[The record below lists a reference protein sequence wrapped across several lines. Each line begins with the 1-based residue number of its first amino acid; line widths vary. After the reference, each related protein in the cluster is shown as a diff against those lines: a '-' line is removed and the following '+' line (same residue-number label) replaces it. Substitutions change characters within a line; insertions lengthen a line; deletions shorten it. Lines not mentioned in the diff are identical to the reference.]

1 MSLSVSKYFGSGAT
15 GKAIDKYL
23 NKNSSPTKP
32 VQGTTPSKEKQLGN
46 YSTTI
51 PKPTTTS
58 NNKILG
64 NYSTPSK
71 PSSKK
76 SSSGRNGGNK
86 SYVNPSPAVNK
97 PASNQYQYA
106 NYDSNNKFLGY
117 TTGESG
123 KSNAMGNAS
132 YVVAPNGKKYNTGFT
147 SSNQGNNNSNSSQ
160 SLSGYKNISGWNDKN
175 NNRIIFE
182 FTKL

>member
-1 MSLSVSKYFGSGAT
+1 MSLSVSKYFGNGSV

-46 YSTTI
+46 YSPTT
-51 PKPTTTS
+51 PKPITT
-58 NNKILG
+58 
-64 NYSTPSK
+64 STPSST
-71 PSSKK
+71 SSNK
-76 SSSGRNGGNK
+76 SSSGGNK

-106 NYDSNNKFLGY
+106 NYDSNNKLLGY

-123 KSNAMGNAS
+123 KSNAMGNAN
-132 YVVAPNGKKYNTGFT
+132 YVVAPNAQKYNTGFT
-147 SSNQGNNNSNSSQ
+147 ASNQGNNNSNSS
-160 SLSGYKNISGWNDKN
+160 
-175 NNRIIFE
+175 
-182 FTKL
+182 